1 MAGATSSTVRLPAK
15 VAIFCDVTEQARGLG
30 TAPLGSSEDGPLWW
44 GPQDHAVAVET
55 VLAAVDAGAAFIDTA
70 PFYGWGRAERVVAE
84 ALARTS
90 HRPPVYT
97 KCGTIR
103 HGDSW
108 LDDSSPTAIRA
119 DVLASLDRLGLDR
132 LDVVQVH
139 DPDPTTPIE
148 VTWEALMKLVDDGLI
163 GGAGLSNHDP
173 DLMTRAL
180 SVGPVAVVQH
190 QYSLLHRTPEGDGTV
205 AWCHDHSVAFLAW
218 SPLASGFL
226 ASGFGINQL
235 HPKDLRRQ
243 LPWASTAAGMTQQV
257 TAWADTIAA
266 RLGVARQDVAVS
278 WLEDQGALPIIGARS
293 PAEAQLIGQ
302 PHIDLTE
309 ADLDSLPESAEQS

>member
-1 MAGATSSTVRLPAK
+1 MFRDVAG
-15 VAIFCDVTEQARGLG
+15 QARGLG

-44 GPQDHAVAVET
+44 GPQDHTVAVET
-55 VLAAVDAGAAFIDTA
+55 VLAAIDAGAAFIDTA
-70 PFYGWGRAERVVAE
+70 PFYGWGRAERVVGE

-103 HGDSW
+103 RGDSW
-108 LDDSSPTAIRA
+108 LDDASPTAIRA

-139 DPDPTTPIE
+139 DPDPSTPIE
-148 VTWEALMKLVDDGLI
+148 VTWEALMTLADDGLI

-180 SVGPVAVVQH
+180 SVGPVAVVQQ
-190 QYSLLHRTPEGDGTV
+190 QYSLLHRTPEGDGTIT
-205 AWCHDHSVAFLAW
+205 WCQDRSVPFLAW

-226 ASGFGINQL
+226 ASGFHINEL
-235 HPKDLRRQ
+235 HPTDLRRQ
-243 LPWASTAAGMTQQV
+243 LPWASTPKRTTQQV
-257 TAWADTIAA
+257 TVWADTVAA
-266 RLGVARQDVAVS
+266 RLGVQRQDVAVS
-278 WLEDQGALPIIGARS
+278 WLEDRGASPIIGART
-293 PAEAQLIGQ
+293 PVETQLIGQ
-302 PHIDLTE
+302 PHTDL
-309 ADLDSLPESAEQS
+309 AQVDLDTLPDITERS

>member
-1 MAGATSSTVRLPAK
+1 
-15 VAIFCDVTEQARGLG
+15 VAEQARGLG

-44 GPQDHAVAVET
+44 GPQDHTVAVDT
-55 VLAAVDAGAAFIDTA
+55 VLAAIDVGAAFIDTA
-70 PFYGWGRAERVVAE
+70 PFYGWGRAEQVVAE
-84 ALARTS
+84 ALAQASR
-90 HRPPVYT
+90 RPPVYT

-103 HGDSW
+103 RGDSW
-108 LDDSSPTAIRA
+108 FDDSSPTAIRA

-148 VTWEALMKLVDDGLI
+148 VTWEALMGLAAEGLI

-180 SVGPVAVVQH
+180 TVGPVAVVQH
-190 QYSLLHRTPEGDGTV
+190 QYSLLHRTPQRDGTIT
-205 AWCHDHSVAFLAW
+205 WCHDRSVPFLAW

-226 ASGFGINQL
+226 ASGFDLNQL
-235 HPKDLRRQ
+235 HPTDLRRQ
-243 LPWASTAAGMTQQV
+243 LPWASTQAASTQQV

-266 RLGVARQDVAVS
+266 RLGVQRQDVAVS
-278 WLEDQGALPIIGARS
+278 WLEDQGAIPIIGART
-293 PAEAQLIGQ
+293 PTETQLISQ
-302 PHIDLTE
+302 PHTDLTQVDRD
-309 ADLDSLPESAEQS
+309 ALPDITEGS